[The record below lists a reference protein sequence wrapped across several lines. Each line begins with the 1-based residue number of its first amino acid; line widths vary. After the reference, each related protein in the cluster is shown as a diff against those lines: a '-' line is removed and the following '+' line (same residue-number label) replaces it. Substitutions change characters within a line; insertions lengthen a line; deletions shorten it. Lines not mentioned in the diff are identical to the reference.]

1 LGQREWNVLEAEV
14 TREGEDDRR
23 KWDVRRIQGGEL
35 EGEDKREE
43 QLPLYNRPPFHRIDQ
58 LFQTLATHGSK
69 RQQRKQSRVKQKGG
83 FGKEAADC

>member
-1 LGQREWNVLEAEV
+1 M

-43 QLPLYNRPPFHRIDQ
+43 QLPFLAGHYTTAPSPFLKIDQ